1 MRLHKSTSWYFI
13 FLCLLSN
20 LCSAQSPRFSIEYF
34 SKEDGLI
41 DHRILIGRLHSDGLM
56 WLGTAKGL
64 LFYD

>member
-1 MRLHKSTSWYFI
+1 MRLNKSTSWYFI

-20 LCSAQSPRFSIEYF
+20 LCSAQSSRFSIEHF

-41 DHRILIGRLHSDGLM
+41 DHRILIGRLNSDGLM